1 MTKTFNVL
9 IATIARPSLQNM
21 LNTLAPQLNE
31 YDCLTIVFDGH
42 SSIPNFNLSQIKC
55 KIHQYFEPVALGHY
69 GHGIRNKYAP
79 LLEKRDF
86 VMHADDDDIYLPN
99 SFDQLR
105 NLCIDSDVLYI
116 GKISFSNSKLIL
128 PPDHSIRPYKIG
140 TPCGIIPFENNKKS
154 WWDLKYGGDGGFYH
168 NLQKVSPK
176 IVYLEVIMYMAFP
189 STKK

>member
-21 LNTLAPQLNE
+21 INSLAPQLKE
-31 YDCLTIVFDGH
+31 DDCLTIVFDGH
-42 SSIPNFNLSQIKC
+42 SSIPNFNLSQMKC
-55 KIHQYFEPVALGHY
+55 KIHQYFEPIALGHY
-69 GHGIRNKYAP
+69 GHGIRNKYAS

-105 NLCIDSDVLYI
+105 NLCTDSDVLYI
-116 GKISFSNSKLIL
+116 GKISFSTFKLIL
-128 PPDHSIRPYKIG
+128 PPDNSIRQNSIG

-154 WWDLKYGGDGGFYH
+154 LWELRYGGDGGFYI
-168 NLQKVSPK
+168 NLAKISPK
-176 IVYLEVIMYMAFP
+176 IEYLELIMYLATP
-189 STKK
+189 STKR